1 MRAREAGQRS
11 VASTL
16 PAPSTLLIGRDQDVA
31 AARERLLAPHVRLLT
46 FTGPAGTGKT
56 RLALAVAAGVQA
68 EFADGI
74 HFVDLAP
81 IRDSTLVL
89 TAIAQVL
96 GVRDAGD
103 QPLRQTLLLYV
114 QPRQLALMLDNFEQV
129 IDAAPLVRG
138 DAGRK
143 SQFEDRRDQSRGAP
157 PELGA
162 RVARSAATI
171 ATANGSGC

>member
-1 MRAREAGQRS
+1 MALGRRRMSQRHQGIYFRDSTAQRSTLLRSSGEMHAREAGQRS

-56 RLALAVAAGVQA
+56 RLALAVVAGVQA

-81 IRDSTLVL
+81 IRDSPLVL

-96 GVRDAGD
+96 SVRDAEHL
-103 QPLRQTLLLYV
+103 PLRQT
-114 QPRQLALMLDNFEQV
+114 
-129 IDAAPLVRG
+129 
-138 DAGRK
+138 
-143 SQFEDRRDQSRGAP
+143 
-157 PELGA
+157 
-162 RVARSAATI
+162 
-171 ATANGSGC
+171 

>member
-56 RLALAVAAGVQA
+56 RLALAVAASVQA

-81 IRDSTLVL
+81 IRDPTLVH

-129 IDAAPLVRG
+129 IDAAPLVAESPQWCCPPRSSMPG
-138 DAGRK
+138 QRWRQLTVSGAQH
-143 SQFEDRRDQSRGAP
+143 STVCRRCSSPR
-157 PELGA
+157 
-162 RVARSAATI
+162 
-171 ATANGSGC
+171 